1 MLEVLSVIAFAVAL
15 SLDGFGA
22 GISYG
27 VRKIKIPLI
36 SLLVISVTSGVAIG
50 TSMLC
55 GHLVARF
62 ISVQIAEIVGALILI
77 AVGIWILF
85 QTWNQNKEDQQEDV
99 CHQPE
104 CKKAERKEILNFKI
118 KAFGLVI
125 QILREPAAADVD
137 KSGNISTKEAVLLGL
152 ALAMDALGAGFG
164 AAMTGFRP
172 LLTPLVVS
180 IVKFIMVSVGI
191 YLGRRYAAKWLGEKA
206 SVLPG
211 WVLIV
216 LGVAR
221 VIKI

>member
-1 MLEVLSVIAFAVAL
+1 MLEMLSVIAFSVAL
-15 SLDGFGA
+15 SLDGFGV

-27 VRKIKIPLI
+27 VRKIKIPLV
-36 SLLVISVTSGVAIG
+36 SLLVISATSGLAIG
-50 TSMLC
+50 ASMLC
-55 GHLVARF
+55 GQLFARF
-62 ISVQIAEIVGALILI
+62 ISVQIAEIVGAVILI
-77 AVGIWILF
+77 VVGVWILA
-85 QTWNQNKEDQQEDV
+85 QTWTQNKEDHQKDTSHQQE
-99 CHQPE
+99 HQQVE
-104 CKKAERKEILNFKI
+104 CKQILNFKI

-125 QILREPAAADVD
+125 QILREPAVADFD
-137 KSGNISTKEAVLLGL
+137 NSGNISAKEAVLLGL

-180 IVKFIMVSVGI
+180 IVKFLMVSAGI

-211 WVLIV
+211 WVLIL